1 MSDKYKTLWGILNKK
16 RIEIPIIQ
24 RDYAQG
30 RIGKEHLRERFLGKM
45 FDVLCGKGGTMTLDF
60 VYGTIENDALYPL
73 DGQQRLTTL
82 WLLHWY
88 IALKS
93 DNLSANKDIFN
104 CFTYET
110 RISSRE
116 FCNHLCTIDSN
127 NYKNFKDKNKEK
139 GIVEYIRNQTW
150 FYQRYAQDPTV
161 QGMLRTLGGTKIED
175 STGNDIKDGLEEIF
189 GKDTDFQK
197 CWSLLTSEECPIVF
211 VYKEMKDENLPL
223 SDDLYVKM
231 NARGKQLTD
240 FENFKA
246 DLLDFAP
253 DPDNPHKKLLGQDIA
268 SLMDNA
274 WTDVFWN
281 VAKAAE
287 VYQVDA
293 IYFKFIRDYLFAKF
307 IADSSLS
314 ASELQD
320 NRFYQD
326 VYKGNNS
333 NNEYTGFNLYKE
345 VIKADV
351 IKDLKQFFSLW
362 QLSRLTDE
370 KLRPLWK
377 VDKDYF
383 YLIPHYLKLKDGI
396 TVSETTQIGRVVSY
410 AVCRYFEI
418 NEEFDEKHFKDW
430 LYFVWNVA
438 ENSNIATEDAMIG
451 AIRLMKELSAKSGDI
466 LTFLA
471 SYSPISS
478 KFAERQI
485 LEERF
490 KARLMLGENSAVWR
504 KKIREAESN
513 IFLKGNISCL
523 LRKDSEEYVADF
535 PMFVQKFNNI
545 CKYFDS
551 DGVKDEYQVS
561 LTKAL
566 IACCHSFDQLG
577 YEGKCFVFDTSADN
591 WRQHLLNKSVPS
603 YYMEVDHLLMVDDL
617 KKIKLVEIEETDKY
631 WAANTN
637 RIKHILAE
645 GMIVDSDIVFHG
657 SAWRLNRFR
666 DNVWALYPSRAHH
679 AYVFDWYSPDYTFMR
694 NKLFHQLLQE
704 KKISLIDPLPR
715 YPERDGIYG
724 DWNIFFAYNNFRF
737 YWVWDNYIY
746 LVDDDNHWIK
756 IKGRPNSDEGEN
768 HYRLD
773 MNGCSDI
780 SPQGFLSNLTKLA
793 HEYLVL
799 KS

>member
-1 MSDKYKTLWGILNKK
+1 MSDKYKTLWGILNEK

-116 FCNHLCTIDSN
+116 FCNHLCTINSN

-383 YLIPHYLKLKDGI
+383 YLIPHYLKLKEGI
-396 TVSETTQIGRVVSY
+396 IVSETTQIGRVVSY

-631 WAANTN
+631 WAENTN

-773 MNGCSDI
+773 MNRCSDI

-793 HEYLVL
+793 HEYW
-799 KS
+799 S

>member
-1 MSDKYKTLWGILNKK
+1 MSDKYKTLWGILNEK

-281 VAKAAE
+281 VAKAEE

-396 TVSETTQIGRVVSY
+396 IVSETTQIGRVVSY

-561 LTKAL
+561 VTKAL

-631 WAANTN
+631 WAENTN
-637 RIKHILAE
+637 RIKNILAE

-773 MNGCSDI
+773 MNRCSDI

-793 HEYLVL
+793 HEYW
-799 KS
+799 S

>member
-1 MSDKYKTLWGILNKK
+1 MSDKYKTLWGILNEK

-150 FYQRYAQDPTV
+150 FYQRYAQDPSV

-383 YLIPHYLKLKDGI
+383 YLIPHYLKLKEGI
-396 TVSETTQIGRVVSY
+396 IVSETTQIGRVVSY

-631 WAANTN
+631 WAENTN

-773 MNGCSDI
+773 MNRCSDI

-793 HEYLVL
+793 HEYW
-799 KS
+799 S

>member
-1 MSDKYKTLWGILNKK
+1 MSDKYKTLWGILKKK

-383 YLIPHYLKLKDGI
+383 YLIPHYLKLKEGI
-396 TVSETTQIGRVVSY
+396 IVSETTQIGRVVSY

-631 WAANTN
+631 WAENTN

-773 MNGCSDI
+773 MNRCSDI

-793 HEYLVL
+793 HEYWP
-799 KS
+799 

>member
-1 MSDKYKTLWGILNKK
+1 MSDKYKTLWGILNEK

-631 WAANTN
+631 WAENTN

-793 HEYLVL
+793 HEYW
-799 KS
+799 S

>member
-1 MSDKYKTLWGILNKK
+1 MSDKYKTLWGILNEK

-281 VAKAAE
+281 VAKAEE

-383 YLIPHYLKLKDGI
+383 YLIPHYLKLKDDI

-561 LTKAL
+561 VTKAL

-631 WAANTN
+631 WAENTN

-773 MNGCSDI
+773 MNRCSDI

-793 HEYLVL
+793 HEYW
-799 KS
+799 S

>member
-1 MSDKYKTLWGILNKK
+1 MSDKYKTLWGILNEK

-383 YLIPHYLKLKDGI
+383 YLIPHYLKLKEGI
-396 TVSETTQIGRVVSY
+396 IVSETTQIGRVVSY

-451 AIRLMKELSAKSGDI
+451 AIRLMKKLSAKSGDI

-561 LTKAL
+561 VTKAL

-631 WAANTN
+631 WAENTN
-637 RIKHILAE
+637 RIKNILAE

-773 MNGCSDI
+773 MNRCSDI

-793 HEYLVL
+793 HEYW
-799 KS
+799 S

>member
-617 KKIKLVEIEETDKY
+617 KKIKLVEIEDTDKY
-631 WAANTN
+631 WAENTN

-773 MNGCSDI
+773 MNRCSDI

-793 HEYLVL
+793 HEYW
-799 KS
+799 S

>member
-1 MSDKYKTLWGILNKK
+1 MSDKYKTLWGILNEK

-293 IYFKFIRDYLFAKF
+293 IYFKFIRDYLFAKN

-631 WAANTN
+631 WAENTN

-773 MNGCSDI
+773 MNRCSDI

-793 HEYLVL
+793 HEYW
-799 KS
+799 S

>member
-1 MSDKYKTLWGILNKK
+1 MSDKYKTLWGILNEK

-383 YLIPHYLKLKDGI
+383 YLIPHYLKLKEGI
-396 TVSETTQIGRVVSY
+396 IVSETTQIGRVVSY

-490 KARLMLGENSAVWR
+490 KVRLMLGENSAVWR

-631 WAANTN
+631 WAENTN

-773 MNGCSDI
+773 MNRCSDI

-793 HEYLVL
+793 HEYW
-799 KS
+799 S

>member
-1 MSDKYKTLWGILNKK
+1 MSDKYKTLWGILNEK

-293 IYFKFIRDYLFAKF
+293 IYFKFIRDYLFAKI

-326 VYKGNNS
+326 VYKSNNS

-631 WAANTN
+631 WAENTN

-773 MNGCSDI
+773 MNRCSDI

-793 HEYLVL
+793 HEYW
-799 KS
+799 S

>member
-1 MSDKYKTLWGILNKK
+1 M
-16 RIEIPIIQ
+16 P
-24 RDYAQG
+24 
-30 RIGKEHLRERFLGKM
+30 
-45 FDVLCGKGGTMTLDF
+45 V
-60 VYGTIENDALYPL
+60 
-73 DGQQRLTTL
+73 
-82 WLLHWY
+82 
-88 IALKS
+88 
-93 DNLSANKDIFN
+93 
-104 CFTYET
+104 
-110 RISSRE
+110 
-116 FCNHLCTIDSN
+116 
-127 NYKNFKDKNKEK
+127 
-139 GIVEYIRNQTW
+139 
-150 FYQRYAQDPTV
+150 
-161 QGMLRTLGGTKIED
+161 
-175 STGNDIKDGLEEIF
+175 
-189 GKDTDFQK
+189 
-197 CWSLLTSEECPIVF
+197 
-211 VYKEMKDENLPL
+211 
-223 SDDLYVKM
+223 
-231 NARGKQLTD
+231 
-240 FENFKA
+240 
-246 DLLDFAP
+246 
-253 DPDNPHKKLLGQDIA
+253 
-268 SLMDNA
+268 
-274 WTDVFWN
+274 
-281 VAKAAE
+281 
-287 VYQVDA
+287 
-293 IYFKFIRDYLFAKF
+293 
-307 IADSSLS
+307 
-314 ASELQD
+314 
-320 NRFYQD
+320 
-326 VYKGNNS
+326 
-333 NNEYTGFNLYKE
+333 YTGFNLYKE

-383 YLIPHYLKLKDGI
+383 YLIPHYLKLKEGI
-396 TVSETTQIGRVVSY
+396 IVSETTQIGRVVSY

-561 LTKAL
+561 VTKAL

-631 WAANTN
+631 WAENTN
-637 RIKHILAE
+637 RIKNILAE

-773 MNGCSDI
+773 MNRCSDI

-793 HEYLVL
+793 HEYW
-799 KS
+799 S

>member
-631 WAANTN
+631 WAENTN

>member
-631 WAANTN
+631 WAENTN

-793 HEYLVL
+793 HEYW
-799 KS
+799 S

>member
-1 MSDKYKTLWGILNKK
+1 MSDKYKTLWGILNEK

-326 VYKGNNS
+326 VYKGDNS

-383 YLIPHYLKLKDGI
+383 YLIPHYLKLKEGI
-396 TVSETTQIGRVVSY
+396 IVSETTQIGRVVSY

-561 LTKAL
+561 VTKAL

-631 WAANTN
+631 WAENTN

-773 MNGCSDI
+773 MNRCSDI

-793 HEYLVL
+793 HEYW
-799 KS
+799 S

>member
-1 MSDKYKTLWGILNKK
+1 MSDKYKTLWGILNES

-88 IALKS
+88 IALNS

-396 TVSETTQIGRVVSY
+396 IVSETTQIGRVVSY

-430 LYFVWNVA
+430 LYFVWNFA

-561 LTKAL
+561 VTKAL

-631 WAANTN
+631 WAENTN
-637 RIKHILAE
+637 RIKNILAE

-773 MNGCSDI
+773 MNRCSDI

-793 HEYLVL
+793 HEYW
-799 KS
+799 S

>member
-1 MSDKYKTLWGILNKK
+1 MSDKYKTLWGILNEK

-383 YLIPHYLKLKDGI
+383 YLIPHYLKLKEGI
-396 TVSETTQIGRVVSY
+396 IVSETTQIGRVVSY

-490 KARLMLGENSAVWR
+490 KARLMLGVNSAVWR

-561 LTKAL
+561 VTKAL

-631 WAANTN
+631 WAENTN
-637 RIKHILAE
+637 RIKNILAE

-773 MNGCSDI
+773 MNRCSDI

-793 HEYLVL
+793 HEYW
-799 KS
+799 S

>member
-1 MSDKYKTLWGILNKK
+1 MSDKYKTLWGILNES

-24 RDYAQG
+24 REYAQG

-88 IALKS
+88 IALNS

-396 TVSETTQIGRVVSY
+396 IVSETTQIGRVVSY

-561 LTKAL
+561 VTKAL

-631 WAANTN
+631 WAENTN
-637 RIKHILAE
+637 RIKNILAE

-773 MNGCSDI
+773 MNRCSDI

-793 HEYLVL
+793 HEYW
-799 KS
+799 S

>member
-1 MSDKYKTLWGILNKK
+1 MMSEKYKTLWSILKK
-16 RIEIPIIQ
+16 GKIEIPIIQ

-45 FDVLCGKGGTMTLDF
+45 FDVLCGKGGAMTLDF
-60 VYGTIENDALYPL
+60 VYGSIEKNGALYPL

-88 IALKS
+88 IALNS

-104 CFTYET
+104 SFTYET

-116 FCNHLCTIDSN
+116 FCNHLCSIDSN
-127 NYKNFKDKNKEK
+127 DFKNYKNKGM

-150 FYQRYAQDPTV
+150 FYHRYAQDPTV

-253 DPDNPHKKLLGQDIA
+253 DSDNPYKKLLGSDIA

-281 VAKAAE
+281 VAKEAE

-307 IADSSLS
+307 IADSQLS
-314 ASELQD
+314 ASELQK
-320 NRFYQD
+320 NKFYQD
-326 VYKGNNS
+326 VYKDTNS
-333 NNEYTGFNLYKE
+333 DKEYTGFNLYKG
-345 VIKADV
+345 VINADV
-351 IKDLKQFFSLW
+351 IQDLKQFFSLW
-362 QLSRLTDE
+362 QLSDLTDE
-370 KLRPLWK
+370 NLRPLWK

-383 YLIPHYLKLKDGI
+383 YLIPHYLNLKDDS
-396 TVSETTQIGRVVSY
+396 TVSVITQVGRVVSY

-418 NEEFDEKHFKDW
+418 NEQFNEKHFQDW
-430 LYFVWNVA
+430 LYFVWNVV

-451 AIRLMKELSAKSGDI
+451 AIRLIKELSAKSGDI

-471 SYSPISS
+471 SDSPISS
-478 KFAERQI
+478 RFAERQI

-490 KARLMLGENSAVWR
+490 KARLMLGENSELWR
-504 KKIREAESN
+504 EKIREAEGN
-513 IFLKGNISCL
+513 VFLKGNISCL
-523 LRKDSEEYVADF
+523 LRKDSEEYVGDLS
-535 PMFVQKFNNI
+535 MFDQKYRSI
-545 CKYFDS
+545 CKYFDAA
-551 DGVKDEYQVS
+551 GLKEEYKVAF
-561 LTKAL
+561 TKAL
-566 IACCHSFDQLG
+566 VRCSHSFDQLG
-577 YEGKCFVFDTSADN
+577 HGGKCFIFDSSAEN
-591 WRQHLLNKSVPS
+591 WKQRLLNTSEPT
-603 YYMEVDHLLMVDDL
+603 YYEEVHKLLIVDKL
-617 KKIKLVEIEETDKY
+617 EKIEFVEINEFDESWSENSNK
-631 WAANTN
+631 
-637 RIKHILAE
+637 IKHILAD
-645 GMIVDSDIVFHG
+645 GTLVDDKIVYHG
-657 SAWRLNRFR
+657 STWRLNHFR
-666 DNVWALYPSRAHH
+666 DYVWALYPTKGHH
-679 AYVFDWYSPDYTFMR
+679 AYVFDWISPEYTFKR
-694 NKLFHQLLQE
+694 NGLFSQLLKEQ
-704 KKISLIDPLPR
+704 KISLIETY
-715 YPERDGIYG
+715 YPERDGVYG
-724 DWNIFFAYNNFRF
+724 DWNIFFIYNGFRF
-737 YWVWDNYIY
+737 YWDRDNYVY
-746 LVDDDNHWIK
+746 LVDENNHWIEK
-756 IKGRPNSDEGEN
+756 HGGRYSDEGEQ

-773 MNGCSDI
+773 MDECEDI
-780 SPQGFLSNLTKLA
+780 GAQGFLAKLTRLA
-793 HEYLVL
+793 HEYYH
-799 KS
+799 

>member
-1 MSDKYKTLWGILNKK
+1 MSDKYKTLWGILNEK

-240 FENFKA
+240 FENFKS

-293 IYFKFIRDYLFAKF
+293 IYFKFIRDYLFAKI

-631 WAANTN
+631 WAENTN

-724 DWNIFFAYNNFRF
+724 AWNIFFAYNNFRF

-793 HEYLVL
+793 HEYW
-799 KS
+799 S

>member
-1 MSDKYKTLWGILNKK
+1 MSDKYKTLWGILKERK
-16 RIEIPIIQ
+16 IEIPIIQ
-24 RDYAQG
+24 RDYVQG

-88 IALKS
+88 IALNS
-93 DNLSANKDIFN
+93 DNLSANKAIFN

-127 NYKNFKDKNKEK
+127 DYKNFKDKNKEK

-175 STGNDIKDGLEEIF
+175 SKGNDIKDGLEEIF

-281 VAKAAE
+281 VAKAEE

-307 IADSSLS
+307 IAESSLS

-345 VIKADV
+345 AIKADV
-351 IKDLKQFFSLW
+351 IKDLKRFFSLW

-410 AVCRYFEI
+410 AVCRYFEV
-418 NEEFDEKHFKDW
+418 NVQYDPKYFQDW
-430 LYFVWNVA
+430 LCFVWNVA

-451 AIRLMKELSAKSGDI
+451 AIRLMKELSSKSGDI

-471 SYSPISS
+471 SGAPISS
-478 KFAERQI
+478 RFAERQI

-490 KARLMLGENSAVWR
+490 KARLMLGESSNLWR
-504 KKIREAESN
+504 EKIREAEGN

-523 LRKDSEEYVADF
+523 LRKDREEYVGDLS
-535 PMFVQKFNNI
+535 MFDQKYRNI
-545 CKYFDS
+545 CKYFD
-551 DGVKDEYQVS
+551 GAGLKEEHKVAF
-561 LTKAL
+561 TKAL
-566 IACCHSFDQLG
+566 VRCCHSFDQLG
-577 YEGKCFVFDTSADN
+577 HDGKCFIFNSSAENWKQRILNTSE
-591 WRQHLLNKSVPS
+591 PT
-603 YYMEVDHLLMVDDL
+603 YYEEVDKLLIVD
-617 KKIKLVEIEETDKY
+617 KLEEIEFVKINEFDESWSENSNK
-631 WAANTN
+631 
-637 RIKHILAE
+637 IKHILAD
-645 GMIVDSDIVFHG
+645 GTLVDDNIVFH
-657 SAWRLNRFR
+657 SSTWRLNHFR
-666 DNVWALYPSRAHH
+666 DYVWALYPTRGRH
-679 AYVFDWYSPDYTFMR
+679 AYVFDWISPKYTFKR
-694 NKLFHQLLQE
+694 NGLFSQLLKEQ
-704 KKISLIDPLPR
+704 KISLIETY
-715 YPERDGIYG
+715 YPERDGVYG
-724 DWNIFFAYNNFRF
+724 DWNIFFIYNGFRF
-737 YWVWDNYIY
+737 YWVWDNYVY
-746 LVDDDNHWIK
+746 LVDENNHWIERQ
-756 IKGRPNSDEGEN
+756 GVRYSDEGEQ

-773 MNGCSDI
+773 MDKCEDI
-780 SPQGFLSNLTKLA
+780 GAQGFLAKLTRLA
-793 HEYLVL
+793 HEYYP
-799 KS
+799 

>member
-1 MSDKYKTLWGILNKK
+1 MSDKYKTLWGILNES

-88 IALKS
+88 IALNS

-396 TVSETTQIGRVVSY
+396 IVSETTQIGRVVSY

-561 LTKAL
+561 VTKAL

-631 WAANTN
+631 WAENTN
-637 RIKHILAE
+637 RIKNILAE

-666 DNVWALYPSRAHH
+666 DNVWVLYPSRAHH

-773 MNGCSDI
+773 MNRCSDI

-793 HEYLVL
+793 HEYW
-799 KS
+799 S

>member
-1 MSDKYKTLWGILNKK
+1 MSDKYKTLWGILNEK

-383 YLIPHYLKLKDGI
+383 YLIPHYLKLKEGI
-396 TVSETTQIGRVVSY
+396 IVSETTQIGRVVSY

-631 WAANTN
+631 WDENTN

-715 YPERDGIYG
+715 YPEKDGIYG

-773 MNGCSDI
+773 MNRCSDI

-793 HEYLVL
+793 HEYW
-799 KS
+799 S

>member
-1 MSDKYKTLWGILNKK
+1 MSDKYKTLWGILNEK

-383 YLIPHYLKLKDGI
+383 YLIPHYLKLKEGI
-396 TVSETTQIGRVVSY
+396 IVSETTQIGRVVSY

-631 WAANTN
+631 WAENTN

-715 YPERDGIYG
+715 YPERDSIYG

-773 MNGCSDI
+773 MNRCSDI

-793 HEYLVL
+793 HEYW
-799 KS
+799 S

>member
-1 MSDKYKTLWGILNKK
+1 MSDKYKTLWGILNEK

-383 YLIPHYLKLKDGI
+383 YLIPHYLKLKEGI
-396 TVSETTQIGRVVSY
+396 IVSETTQIGRVVSY

-535 PMFVQKFNNI
+535 PMFVQKFDNI

-631 WAANTN
+631 WAENTN

-773 MNGCSDI
+773 MNRCSDI

-793 HEYLVL
+793 HEYW
-799 KS
+799 S

>member
-1 MSDKYKTLWGILNKK
+1 MSDKYKTLWGILNEK

-333 NNEYTGFNLYKE
+333 NNEYTGFNLYKG

-383 YLIPHYLKLKDGI
+383 YLIPHYLKLKEGI
-396 TVSETTQIGRVVSY
+396 IVSETTQIGRVVSY

-566 IACCHSFDQLG
+566 IACCHSFDQIG

-631 WAANTN
+631 WAENTN

-679 AYVFDWYSPDYTFMR
+679 AYVFDWYSTDYTFMR

-773 MNGCSDI
+773 MNRCSDI

-793 HEYLVL
+793 HEYW
-799 KS
+799 S

>member
-1 MSDKYKTLWGILNKK
+1 MSDKYKTLWGILNES

-88 IALKS
+88 IALNS

-396 TVSETTQIGRVVSY
+396 IVSETTQIGRVVSY

-631 WAANTN
+631 WAENTN

-773 MNGCSDI
+773 MNRCSDI

-793 HEYLVL
+793 HEYW
-799 KS
+799 S

>member
-320 NRFYQD
+320 NRFYQA

-631 WAANTN
+631 WAENTN

-773 MNGCSDI
+773 MNRCSDI

-793 HEYLVL
+793 HEYW
-799 KS
+799 S

>member
-1 MSDKYKTLWGILNKK
+1 MSDKYKTLWGILNEK

-383 YLIPHYLKLKDGI
+383 YLIPHYLKLKEGI
-396 TVSETTQIGRVVSY
+396 IVSETTQIGRVVSY

-631 WAANTN
+631 WAENTN

-715 YPERDGIYG
+715 YPEREGIYG

-773 MNGCSDI
+773 MNRCSDI
-780 SPQGFLSNLTKLA
+780 SPQGLLSNLTKLA
-793 HEYLVL
+793 HEYW
-799 KS
+799 S

>member
-1 MSDKYKTLWGILNKK
+1 
-16 RIEIPIIQ
+16 
-24 RDYAQG
+24 
-30 RIGKEHLRERFLGKM
+30 M

-320 NRFYQD
+320 NRFYQA

-631 WAANTN
+631 WAENTN

-773 MNGCSDI
+773 MNRCSDI

-793 HEYLVL
+793 HEYW
-799 KS
+799 S

>member
-1 MSDKYKTLWGILNKK
+1 MSDKYKTLWGILKERK
-16 RIEIPIIQ
+16 IEIPIIQ

-383 YLIPHYLKLKDGI
+383 YLIPHYLKLKEGI
-396 TVSETTQIGRVVSY
+396 IVSETTQIGRVVSY

-631 WAANTN
+631 WAENTN

-773 MNGCSDI
+773 MNRCSDI

-793 HEYLVL
+793 HEYW
-799 KS
+799 S

>member
-1 MSDKYKTLWGILNKK
+1 MSDKYKTLWGILNEK

-383 YLIPHYLKLKDGI
+383 YLIPHYLKLKEGI
-396 TVSETTQIGRVVSY
+396 IVSETTQIGRVVSY

-451 AIRLMKELSAKSGDI
+451 AIRLMKELRAKSGDI

-631 WAANTN
+631 WAENTN

-715 YPERDGIYG
+715 YPEKDGIYG

-773 MNGCSDI
+773 MNRCSDI

-793 HEYLVL
+793 HEYW
-799 KS
+799 S

>member
-1 MSDKYKTLWGILNKK
+1 
-16 RIEIPIIQ
+16 
-24 RDYAQG
+24 
-30 RIGKEHLRERFLGKM
+30 
-45 FDVLCGKGGTMTLDF
+45 
-60 VYGTIENDALYPL
+60 
-73 DGQQRLTTL
+73 
-82 WLLHWY
+82 
-88 IALKS
+88 
-93 DNLSANKDIFN
+93 
-104 CFTYET
+104 
-110 RISSRE
+110 
-116 FCNHLCTIDSN
+116 
-127 NYKNFKDKNKEK
+127 
-139 GIVEYIRNQTW
+139 
-150 FYQRYAQDPTV
+150 
-161 QGMLRTLGGTKIED
+161 
-175 STGNDIKDGLEEIF
+175 
-189 GKDTDFQK
+189 
-197 CWSLLTSEECPIVF
+197 
-211 VYKEMKDENLPL
+211 
-223 SDDLYVKM
+223 
-231 NARGKQLTD
+231 
-240 FENFKA
+240 
-246 DLLDFAP
+246 
-253 DPDNPHKKLLGQDIA
+253 
-268 SLMDNA
+268 MDNA

-383 YLIPHYLKLKDGI
+383 YLIPHYLKLKEGI
-396 TVSETTQIGRVVSY
+396 IVSETTQIGRVVSY

-617 KKIKLVEIEETDKY
+617 KK
-631 WAANTN
+631 
-637 RIKHILAE
+637 
-645 GMIVDSDIVFHG
+645 
-657 SAWRLNRFR
+657 
-666 DNVWALYPSRAHH
+666 
-679 AYVFDWYSPDYTFMR
+679 
-694 NKLFHQLLQE
+694 
-704 KKISLIDPLPR
+704 
-715 YPERDGIYG
+715 
-724 DWNIFFAYNNFRF
+724 
-737 YWVWDNYIY
+737 
-746 LVDDDNHWIK
+746 
-756 IKGRPNSDEGEN
+756 
-768 HYRLD
+768 
-773 MNGCSDI
+773 
-780 SPQGFLSNLTKLA
+780 
-793 HEYLVL
+793 
-799 KS
+799 

>member
-1 MSDKYKTLWGILNKK
+1 MSDKYKTLWGILNEK

-240 FENFKA
+240 FENFKS

-293 IYFKFIRDYLFAKF
+293 IYFKFIRDYLFAKI

-631 WAANTN
+631 WAENTN

-793 HEYLVL
+793 HEYW
-799 KS
+799 S

>member
-1 MSDKYKTLWGILNKK
+1 MSDKYKTLWGILNEK

-383 YLIPHYLKLKDGI
+383 YLIPHYLKLKEGI
-396 TVSETTQIGRVVSY
+396 IVSETTQIGRVVSY

-561 LTKAL
+561 VTKAL

-631 WAANTN
+631 WAENTN

-773 MNGCSDI
+773 MNRCSDI

-793 HEYLVL
+793 HEYW
-799 KS
+799 S

>member
-1 MSDKYKTLWGILNKK
+1 MSDKYKTLWGILNEK

-383 YLIPHYLKLKDGI
+383 YLIPHYLKLKEGI
-396 TVSETTQIGRVVSY
+396 IVSETTQIGRVVSY

-631 WAANTN
+631 WAENTN

-694 NKLFHQLLQE
+694 NKLFHLLLQE

-773 MNGCSDI
+773 MNRCSDI
-780 SPQGFLSNLTKLA
+780 SPQGLLSNLTKLA
-793 HEYLVL
+793 HEYW
-799 KS
+799 S

>member
-1 MSDKYKTLWGILNKK
+1 MSDKYKTLWGILNEK

-383 YLIPHYLKLKDGI
+383 YLIPHYLKLKEGI
-396 TVSETTQIGRVVSY
+396 IVSETTQIGRVVSY

-490 KARLMLGENSAVWR
+490 KARLMLGENSELWR
-504 KKIREAESN
+504 EKIREAEGN

-631 WAANTN
+631 WAENTN

-773 MNGCSDI
+773 MNRCSDI

-793 HEYLVL
+793 HEYW
-799 KS
+799 S

>member
-88 IALKS
+88 IALNS

-377 VDKDYF
+377 VDKDNF

-631 WAANTN
+631 WAENTN

-793 HEYLVL
+793 HEYW
-799 KS
+799 S

>member
-1 MSDKYKTLWGILNKK
+1 MSDKYKTLWGILNEK

-383 YLIPHYLKLKDGI
+383 YLIPHYLKLKEGI
-396 TVSETTQIGRVVSY
+396 IVSETTQIGRVVSY

-631 WAANTN
+631 WAENTN

-679 AYVFDWYSPDYTFMR
+679 AYVFDWYSTDYTFMR

-773 MNGCSDI
+773 MNRCSDI

-793 HEYLVL
+793 HEYW
-799 KS
+799 S

>member
-1 MSDKYKTLWGILNKK
+1 MSDKYKTLWGILNEK

-116 FCNHLCTIDSN
+116 FCNHLCTIDAN

-383 YLIPHYLKLKDGI
+383 YLIPHYLKLKEGI
-396 TVSETTQIGRVVSY
+396 IVSETTQIGRVVSY

-631 WAANTN
+631 WAENTN

-773 MNGCSDI
+773 MNRCSDI
-780 SPQGFLSNLTKLA
+780 SPQGLLSNLTKLA
-793 HEYLVL
+793 HEYW
-799 KS
+799 S